1 MNPWNEE
8 EINRISRISDTQ
20 ERNLG
25 IKTLLLNDSLK
36 QLAQVGRKYPDDFL
50 YTLGFDLFEEVMD
63 ALKLYENI
71 PSCILDAINH
81 GSYLANCRDTESDM
95 NAAELAGIVPQ
106 AITALEEV
114 RKLTGYKPPTK

>member
-20 ERNLG
+20 ERTLG

-50 YTLGFDLFEEVMD
+50 YNLGFDLFEEVMD

-71 PSCILDAINH
+71 PSCIFDAIN
-81 GSYLANCRDTESDM
+81 LANCRDTESEM

-114 RKLTGYKPPTK
+114 RKLTGYKPPVK